1 MTGLVNKPSILR
13 ATRESE
19 QLFILKA
26 DGAFGGLVA
35 KLCPTLATLWTVACK
50 APLSMGISQ
59 ARLLEW
65 VAIPFSR

>member
-26 DGAFGGLVA
+26 DGAFGGLVV
-35 KLCPTLATLWTVACK
+35 KLCPTKPPKDYYRQLYANKMDKLEDTWTN
-50 APLSMGISQ
+50 P
-59 ARLLEW
+59 
-65 VAIPFSR
+65 